1 MNFSLPEED
10 NFKTTNNYYLVIK
23 KISEDFIKYI
33 SNFKLYSYE
42 YIGKLSLNNEKFNK
56 EYLTK
61 FYKEKGYDK
70 IDLNHIILM
79 SSIIP
84 SVIEQQ
90 IINLDYFINSIDSK
104 IQDFQNIFNDI
115 STKYLSH
122 LNNYKEIKKILKTK
136 YSDIEKLKQNYFSN
150 ISILEEMIHKY
161 YTKKNFNKKRLN
173 SCPIPEIKEIMKEQ
187 NDNISLPALKEQIN
201 VNIKKVKKIEFDYK
215 FNINLVKNVEEN
227 YIKVCKDS
235 KDNTRKALTELLNEL
250 KNFLLDCIL
259 FLKNCYK
266 LPLSEIDTYMNDLAQ
281 LDENVNFDK
290 IIISSYSPDKNFQ
303 PYIPK
308 KYTLKLFE
316 NNKKGTINENENDNN
331 LTAKRSNSFS
341 LINEEGFQ
349 EIDFL
354 HEQEVFLTIKKM
366 FDNFSLLNK
375 DDFDLSLEEEK
386 LKCKFYI
393 LKILSFSPKSK
404 IFSDKITPITDK
416 EAEEIEKMMDKKINR
431 NIFIQK
437 LSQFRNKGIFE
448 IPKREYIILAKIFNK
463 IIKNIDKNS
472 DYECIINIIILSQTY
487 FVIVKGKKEYLQKE
501 IMNND
506 VFKTKNFWETL
517 INYSILKEI
526 SNCPIGDNLKD
537 EDIESRYGNIVFSQ
551 LVPITKNMIDFGL
564 EINIVKS
571 LILPII
577 DKYHIDKEFTV
588 TILSLID
595 DGKNKEDNNNKNE
608 ININEN
614 KIGNENE

>member
-23 KISEDFIKYI
+23 KILEDFIKYI

-56 EYLTK
+56 EYLIK

-303 PYIPK
+303 HYIPK

-316 NNKKGTINENENDNN
+316 KNKKG
-331 LTAKRSNSFS
+331 
-341 LINEEGFQ
+341 
-349 EIDFL
+349 
-354 HEQEVFLTIKKM
+354 
-366 FDNFSLLNK
+366 
-375 DDFDLSLEEEK
+375 
-386 LKCKFYI
+386 
-393 LKILSFSPKSK
+393 
-404 IFSDKITPITDK
+404 KITI
-416 EAEEIEKMMDKKINR
+416 I
-431 NIFIQK
+431 
-437 LSQFRNKGIFE
+437 
-448 IPKREYIILAKIFNK
+448 YI
-463 IIKNIDKNS
+463 
-472 DYECIINIIILSQTY
+472 
-487 FVIVKGKKEYLQKE
+487 
-501 IMNND
+501 
-506 VFKTKNFWETL
+506 
-517 INYSILKEI
+517 
-526 SNCPIGDNLKD
+526 
-537 EDIESRYGNIVFSQ
+537 
-551 LVPITKNMIDFGL
+551 
-564 EINIVKS
+564 
-571 LILPII
+571 
-577 DKYHIDKEFTV
+577 
-588 TILSLID
+588 
-595 DGKNKEDNNNKNE
+595 
-608 ININEN
+608 
-614 KIGNENE
+614 